1 MLLRFVCLSIS
12 KHFLN
17 FIREP
22 DAADAE
28 IIVIYLF
35 TFEDRYH
42 IIGKMTNKP
51 VKTKGAFESKAHNI
65 SCLEITSKIW

>member
-1 MLLRFVCLSIS
+1 MLLRFIYLSIS

-17 FIREP
+17 VILEP

-35 TFEDRYH
+35 TFEDGRH
-42 IIGKMTNKP
+42 IIGKIMNKP
-51 VKTKGAFESKAHNI
+51 VKTKGAFESKDHNI
-65 SCLEITSKIW
+65 SCLEITSKI